1 MRGFRQGIES
11 HAVSRPMPPAKVAKL
26 QPLRGSGQAVA
37 APDRVGERTLG
48 TSGQAF
54 NLPNLLTF
62 SRILLVPV
70 YVALFSTPTVNRSLA
85 AAAVFGIAA
94 LTDLLDGYIAKQR
107 AQITKIGCLLDP
119 IADKF
124 LVISGLVLLVQFQRV
139 EAWLAITLITREL
152 TITGIRAIAA
162 SRGLII
168 AAGTLGKY
176 KVVFQMMAIIVLT
189 LEGTF
194 ALPVLNLHLIGTV
207 GLYAALVLSLV
218 SAGHYIV
225 EVWKALPR
233 LKPSGTGLK
242 K

>member
-1 MRGFRQGIES
+1 MS
-11 HAVSRPMPPAKVAKL
+11 SAKVVKL
-26 QPLRGSGQAVA
+26 QPKPA
-37 APDRVGERTLG
+37 APEKVGEQT
-48 TSGQAF
+48 F
-54 NLPNLLTF
+54 NLPNVLTF
-62 SRILLVPV
+62 IRILLVPV
-70 YVALFSTPTVNRSLA
+70 YIGLFSTPTVGRSLA

-139 EAWLAITLITREL
+139 EAWLAIVLIAREL
-152 TITGIRAIAA
+152 TITGIRAIVA

-176 KVVFQMMAIIVLT
+176 KLVFQIIAILLLT

-194 ALPVLNLHLIGTV
+194 ALPVLSLHLVGTAT
-207 GLYAALVLSLV
+207 LYVALVLSVV
-218 SAGHYIV
+218 SAGQYLV
-225 EVWKALPR
+225 EAWKEFF
-233 LKPSGTGLK
+233 K
-242 K
+242 KG

>member
-1 MRGFRQGIES
+1 
-11 HAVSRPMPPAKVAKL
+11 MPPAKVVKL
-26 QPLRGSGQAVA
+26 QSLQGSGQAVA
-37 APDRVGERTLG
+37 APDRIGERALR

-70 YVALFSTPTVNRSLA
+70 YIGLFSTPTVARSLA

-176 KVVFQMMAIIVLT
+176 KVVFQMIAIIVLT

-225 EVWKALPR
+225 EVWKAFPR
-233 LKPSGTGLK
+233 LKPSGTGVK

>member
-1 MRGFRQGIES
+1 
-11 HAVSRPMPPAKVAKL
+11 MPPAKVVKL
-26 QPLRGSGQAVA
+26 QPTAAV
-37 APDRVGERTLG
+37 PDRVGERTLRI
-48 TSGQAF
+48 SGQTF

-70 YVALFSTPTVNRSLA
+70 YIALFSTPTAARSMA
-85 AAAVFGIAA
+85 AAAVFGVAA

-107 AQITKIGCLLDP
+107 AQITKVGCLLDP

-152 TITGIRAIAA
+152 TITGIRALAA

-168 AAGTLGKY
+168 AAGTSGKY
-176 KVVFQMMAIIVLT
+176 KVVFQMIAIIVLT

-194 ALPVLNLHLIGTV
+194 ALPVLSLRLIGTV
-207 GLYAALVLSLV
+207 GLYVALILSLV
-218 SAGHYIV
+218 SAGSYIV
-225 EVWKALPR
+225 EVWKAFPR
-233 LKPSGTGLK
+233 LKPSGTGFK

>member
-1 MRGFRQGIES
+1 
-11 HAVSRPMPPAKVAKL
+11 MPPAKVAKL